1 MRKNKTSLSKASSYR
16 EIGEFWET
24 HDLSDFWEQTK
35 PVEFE
40 VDIQTEQSYYAL
52 ERDLAVEVDK
62 IAHQQGVSVET
73 LLNVWVK
80 EKILQEKHAVA

>member
-1 MRKNKTSLSKASSYR
+1 MRKSKTSLSKASSYR

-40 VDIQTEQSYYAL
+40 VDIQTEQSYYPL
-52 ERDLAVEVDK
+52 ERDLAAEVDK
-62 IAHQQGVSVET
+62 IAHQRGVSVET
-73 LLNVWVK
+73 LLNLWVK
-80 EKILQEKHAVA
+80 EKILQQKEAVS